1 MGKQMIVA
9 VKEAPRSRG
18 GRPSR
23 EEVPLRNER
32 LLAIATDAFVA
43 QGYDATTIEGIAAT
57 AGVAKRTIYSRYPN
71 KKELFFAIVR
81 RLTERQPGSGPA
93 VIDERLPID
102 DGLRQRAR
110 ELIQVSMNPN
120 AIALQRMVMNELKT
134 FPELGRTQ
142 WDIVEKEHGA
152 PIAAYVRARRAK
164 DGLRGID
171 PTTFADFFMRGVFS
185 FINNVL
191 ILGYDIPSERE
202 IEAFITAFVDVMLNG
217 VRK

>member
-1 MGKQMIVA
+1 MEKPMIVA

-43 QGYDATTIEGIAAT
+43 QGYDATTIEGIAAM

-71 KKELFFAIVR
+71 KKELFFAVAK
-81 RLTERQPGSGPA
+81 RLTERRPDGPPA
-93 VIDERLPID
+93 TIDDLLPIEE
-102 DGLRQRAR
+102 GLRRRAR
-110 ELIQVSMNPN
+110 ELIDFSMNPDS
-120 AIALQRMVMNELKT
+120 IALQRMVMNELKT
-134 FPELGRTQ
+134 FPDLGRTQ
-142 WDIVEKEHGA
+142 WEIVEKEHGA
-152 PIAAYVRARRAK
+152 PIAAYVRARRSK
-164 DGLRGID
+164 DGLRAIE
-171 PTTFADFFMRGVFS
+171 PATFADFFMRGVFS

-202 IEAFITAFVDVMLNG
+202 IEAFIATFVDVLLNG
-217 VRK
+217 IKK

>member
-1 MGKQMIVA
+1 MTVGL
-9 VKEAPRSRG
+9 KEARSRG

-23 EEVPLRNER
+23 DEVPLRNER
-32 LLAIATDAFVA
+32 LLTIATDAFVS

-71 KKELFFAIVR
+71 KKALFFEIVR
-81 RLTERQPGSGPA
+81 RLTERRPYDVFA
-93 VIDERLPID
+93 ID
-102 DGLRQRAR
+102 DGVPIEEGLRQCARAMIGISLR
-110 ELIQVSMNPN
+110 PES
-120 AIALQRMVMNELKT
+120 IALQRMVLSELKT

-152 PIAAYVRARRAK
+152 AIAAYFRSRQSAE
-164 DGLRGID
+164 GLRSVD
-171 PTTFADFFMRGVFS
+171 PTNVADLFMRSVFS

-191 ILGYDIPSERE
+191 ILDYDIPSNEE
-202 IEAFITAFVDVMLNG
+202 TDKFVDTLIDILMNG